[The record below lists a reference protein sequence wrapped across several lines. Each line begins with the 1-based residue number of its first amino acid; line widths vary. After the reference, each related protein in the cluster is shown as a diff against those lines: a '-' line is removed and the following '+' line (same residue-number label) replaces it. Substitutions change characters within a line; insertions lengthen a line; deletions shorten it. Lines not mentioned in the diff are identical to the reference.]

1 MNIGK
6 SYIDIVFNSDTH
18 FRIVSLDFVRKK
30 QVLPIL
36 ERIERVLKDGMDY
49 IRETHDPSFDFLT
62 KDLRE
67 TLLEKAIEL
76 RNSYLGKKIRLSSNK
91 VRAVT
96 NRILYLVHPLNSFN
110 LPVEIN
116 LHILANLSIK
126 SLAAFALVNRESKI
140 FAYEVLSKRAITYG
154 YVENEESREAE
165 KISYLREF
173 FKQLRSFCERFSTES
188 FSRNFVYYD
197 KKKKKINLIETS
209 NCLKFINSSDFVH
222 VVALRDFYLNNYKFL
237 ENFLLSS
244 FNKRPL
250 KHRKFDCIS
259 SAMYLAS
266 EYNNK
271 EVLSLFLKEKDQNLN
286 RYSTISADGWTPL
299 HVAAYHGHVDI
310 VKILLDN
317 GAKVNLHTQRYHKSA
332 LQLACEPI
340 NSEPAF
346 PISSERWAIIKLL
359 LENGAN
365 PNWTDASGFSPMQYA
380 DLMNKWELTELFT
393 IYSK

>member
-6 SYIDIVFNSDTH
+6 SYIDIVYKSDTH
-18 FRIVSLDFVRKK
+18 FRIVTLDFVSKK
-30 QVLPIL
+30 KILPIL
-36 ERIERVLKDGMDY
+36 QRIERVLKDGMGY
-49 IRETHDPSFDFLT
+49 IRETDDPSFDFLT
-62 KDLRE
+62 KNLRE

-76 RNSYLGKKIRLSSNK
+76 RDCYLGKKIRLSSNK

-96 NRILYLVHPLNSFN
+96 NRILYLVHPLNSFD
-110 LPVEIN
+110 LPVEI
-116 LHILANLSIK
+116 ILQIISNLSIK
-126 SLAAFALVNRESKI
+126 RLGAFALVNRESKLL
-140 FAYEVLSKRAITYG
+140 AYEVLSRRAITYG
-154 YVENEESREAE
+154 YVENEESSEAQ

-209 NCLKFINSSDFVH
+209 NCLKFINSCDFVH

-250 KHRKFDCIS
+250 KHRKFDCFFWAIF
-259 SAMYLAS
+259 LAS
-266 EYNNK
+266 EYNRK
-271 EVLSLFLKEKDQNLN
+271 EVLSLFLKGKDQKLN
-286 RYSTISADGWTPL
+286 RYSFLSDDGWTPL
-299 HVAAYHGHVDI
+299 HVAAYQGHLDI

-317 GAKVNLHTQRYHKSA
+317 GAKVNFHTHRYHKSA

-359 LENGAN
+359 LENGAD
-365 PNWTDASGFSPMQYA
+365 PHWTDVSGFSPMRYA
-380 DLMNKWELTELFT
+380 DLMNKWELTELFA

>member
-6 SYIDIVFNSDTH
+6 NYIDIVYKSDTH
-18 FRIVSLDFVRKK
+18 FRIVPLDFVSKK

-36 ERIERVLKDGMDY
+36 QRIERVLKDGMDY
-49 IRETHDPSFDFLT
+49 VREAHDPIFDFST
-62 KDLRE
+62 KNLRE

-76 RNSYLGKKIRLSSNK
+76 RDSYLGKKIRLSSHK

-96 NRILYLVHPLNSFN
+96 NRILYLVHPLNSFD
-110 LPVEIN
+110 LPVEII
-116 LHILANLSIK
+116 LHILNNLSIK
-126 SLAAFALVNRESKI
+126 SLAAFALVNREAKI
-140 FAYEVLSKRAITYG
+140 LAYEALSKRAITYG
-154 YVENEESREAE
+154 YVEKDESCEAQ
-165 KISYLREF
+165 KICYLREF
-173 FKQLRSFCERFSTES
+173 FKQLRSFCERFSTER

-209 NCLKFINSSDFVH
+209 NCLKFINSCDFVH
-222 VVALRDFYLNNYKFL
+222 VVALKDFYLNNYKVL

-250 KHRKFDCIS
+250 KHRKFDCFFW
-259 SAMYLAS
+259 AMFLAS
-266 EYNNK
+266 EYNSK

-286 RYSTISADGWTPL
+286 RYSFLSADGWTPL
-299 HVAAYHGHVDI
+299 HVAAYQGHLDI
-310 VKILLDN
+310 VTMLIEN
-317 GAKVNLHTQRYHKSA
+317 GAKVNLNTHRYHKSA

-340 NSEPAF
+340 NTEPSF

-359 LENGAN
+359 LENGAD
-365 PNWTDASGFSPMQYA
+365 PNWTDVSGFSPMRYA
-380 DLMNKWELTELFT
+380 DLMNKWELTELFA